1 MSKGKG
7 GGGKGWGEQLI
18 IFGPEKGRRG
28 AELKVMST
36 VDAKAPGQYTK
47 GIREKF
53 SKEKGFDTDRMIFKD
68 DELSYALGKE
78 GSTRKK
84 LQAAAGCII
93 QYVGHVCFI
102 AGTLKERKRAKEYI
116 DWLLQQRRGMVTVD
130 AAGRDDC
137 TEMHVPANCKGWV
150 TGNRGSELRR
160 IEQETGTFLFMANDP
175 HGEERLL
182 ILGADA
188 GSKQEEG
195 GRAHAERLINEM
207 IQEKMQNDGDRSR
220 GGRDSRSPSR
230 RRSPSYRRGRDDSR
244 RR

>member
-53 SKEKGFDTDRMIFKD
+53 SKEKGFDTDRFIFKD

-116 DWLLQQRRGMVTVD
+116 DWLLQQRRGVVTVS
-130 AAGRDDC
+130 ASGRDDC

-160 IEQETGTFLFMANDP
+160 MEHETATYMFMALD
-175 HGEERLL
+175 GRGDERLC
-182 ILGADA
+182 IFSTDPGTKV
-188 GSKQEEG
+188 SNT
-195 GRAHAERLINEM
+195 GRMAA
-207 IQEKMQNDGDRSR
+207 
-220 GGRDSRSPSR
+220 
-230 RRSPSYRRGRDDSR
+230 
-244 RR
+244 